1 MNDRLRITAALAAIA
16 SHMRGGPTLT
26 IPNATARAL
35 RKSNWQHDLERVAAA
50 RAKRERRRTRPN
62 GSSS

>member
-1 MNDRLRITAALAAIA
+1 MNDRLRITAALAAVA

-35 RKSNWQHDLERVAAA
+35 RKSDWQHDPERVAAA
-50 RAKRERRRTRPN
+50 RAKRERRRARAS